1 MNRVTNKRFI
11 PLCSRE
17 TWTLFGLT
25 TAPLTFLATVDL
37 LNILREVECR
47 TPLYRTQ
54 MEEEMEEMEE
64 EMEEMVEMDPRLC
77 IPRPFSAS

>member
-54 MEEEMEEMEE
+54 MEEEMEEMV
-64 EMEEMVEMDPRLC
+64 EMVEMVEMDPRLC